1 MRDVRIILAD
11 PDGCTLGKTI
21 PVSGTVPKDI
31 SIFTVQRE
39 DQDEDIINNV
49 ALPLVGDSYCC
60 CTAVSS
66 SGINTN
72 TSGSDTC
79 PRVQTTAG
87 MQETLEQTVIGR
99 GMRARCGDESV
110 HSPALLYMLS
120 LALCA
125 PRKRTAGCSGNEHG
139 VHIVCLPMKIL
150 QHYGY

>member
-39 DQDEDIINNV
+39 DQDEDIINYV

-66 SGINTN
+66 SGINIRAEVIRAPQ
-72 TSGSDTC
+72 C
-79 PRVQTTAG
+79 RPP
-87 MQETLEQTVIGR
+87 QE
-99 GMRARCGDESV
+99 C
-110 HSPALLYMLS
+110 
-120 LALCA
+120 
-125 PRKRTAGCSGNEHG
+125 KRRSSK
-139 VHIVCLPMKIL
+139 L
-150 QHYGY
+150 